1 MNTIYKVVRNAK
13 TGLFAVVSELQSS
26 ARKSC
31 RTVRRSNASARL
43 DRSLAARS
51 SIRAMKPA
59 ALALLLATTLAA
71 PSVYADPWE
80 QSDTWEQ
87 WSQGT
92 WNQIHVY
99 DYTSAPQRYSHINT
113 DFYFGSNE
121 EARYYQTL
129 DITMKGNT
137 SGRNFTWTFFL
148 QDYNGRAE
156 NFAKKD
162 QAANDTGM
170 ILAQS
175 EQGLV
180 QQIIRV
186 DDLTIEKW
194 GDRVTKDSFRLG
206 TNHYGNEVGRTN
218 EKFYQG
224 FFEEDGTVSAV
235 AEYGMG
241 PDAVRFFG
249 RYALQGASIDRFGGK
264 NATAVTVNDL
274 EFGNWGVAAKTEG
287 EKKGFYMLAI
297 LRSLEL
303 QRGATFTFFDT
314 EGTGS
319 GNFTAYLT
327 GAGNLA
333 LVGDPAG
340 DSTLS
345 FVTFNDLYAI
355 HDQNDSSIWLAKGNS
370 HEGKTT
376 ISNYTV
382 NATRAS
388 VFGKAETADVDT
400 TASRVNVR
408 AAGVFERVRYLTS
421 SDSVFNWDFG
431 NASLKHAL
439 TVEDTTLL
447 EGETHFAGRGAL
459 TLSTGTFHVEEAGS
473 LVMND
478 VSDAGALASLTVNA
492 NTALFETATPFGT
505 EVAGALPRL
514 NVRDALILSDI
525 GSDAVVDFAVSAD
538 RSDADGFVF
547 RLEDSNI
554 RLDSN
559 TIGAAETQ
567 LIGSNLS
574 TTAAAVGRQLGE
586 TVRFDD
592 ASTLAVVGNGP
603 WALTGLEL
611 RATDPYTE
619 TEDSVLLLSAG
630 GIGNAVTF
638 ADVSTSGGTADAFRG
653 DIRFENARYALTAR
667 DAEVLFQTAGLGLGR
682 NSRVAWSGTN
692 AVEIE
697 RLRWDGGE
705 LDLSDFTFT
714 DAKHAALSVDEI
726 DMRASD
732 GTAGT
737 VRVNA
742 SAFSHGSYDA
752 VPESGRFRLEYDN
765 GHFIQML
772 VEADRFESAL
782 LPELI
787 SENFDGKEH
796 TADYKADNSSETVA
810 RGLWNFGLMAV
821 DDVSLGGKGL
831 GLGYRLNEI
840 ALLPGRSA
848 PLVLDG
854 LDPKADRTLAAR
866 VTGNGKLEVRG
877 SVLLAP
883 SSANTFTGSVFV
895 TEGSVL
901 ATGPVSGALGS
912 GTTVLTLGKNALFTI
927 AEDARTHRYV
937 ESAGKIVFSDAA
949 GARADLNGNTLA
961 LTQGLS
967 VFTENAE
974 LTGSDGAVL
983 RLDKAGSALFT
994 NVDLLNGFEGTIVW
1008 NSNALGAV
1016 TIRDD
1021 GTLASGRFVSQ
1032 NAAGG
1037 RDLVLEAD
1045 AELSDLLV
1053 FESVD
1058 MTVRSGHVLRAQTDD
1073 ARQSLEESHVTFEK
1087 GSRYEQG
1094 AWSGLRIGGLTT
1106 TSGSTLSFENPLLTN
1121 APSLSASGNVTL
1133 GAGTVI
1139 NLAQGR
1145 TAVDGSFVLMHDET
1159 TRNTLISAG
1168 KLTTDVKAIDLQG
1181 EENFSFT
1188 LSEGGRDVG
1197 RAYVDGIRLDATA
1210 TALDLVYR
1218 ITQLDLTGNLTL
1230 DGVAAGDRTLSAR
1243 LSGSGGVTISR
1254 GTVTLANSANRT
1266 GHVNVDALGTLAL
1279 GERNTQGTLRLTGD
1293 SEWEGAVTGGWTVE
1307 LEKGAI
1313 LALGKS
1319 ADLTGYSGTIDLA
1332 SGSLLDIDTV
1342 TTRSLDNASLRLAAD
1357 STVRLSNNYSLLSS
1371 FYAGSGSGGKTEG
1384 GTLEVRAPYAYLGR
1398 NAQRGGLSHLTLGS
1412 EVSEF
1417 TLYGAIDRNAATGAG
1432 VDVDVSGRGTLS
1444 LLSLAGAV
1452 DMSSEHTN
1460 LTDFDGTVALKG
1472 RYGSSFAFATENPAN
1487 TDASRTLFTVASGST
1502 LAVTGDG
1509 FATVEGVTLD
1519 TDATLDFEEGLA
1531 RLDLAGN
1538 SASALKGTIHISESR
1553 VERKTAGSP
1562 LLDLDEGVF
1571 DVLLHA
1577 EKRAP
1582 SLTGSSFVVSGEG
1595 VSTSGDDTVVE
1606 TQLADGVTAFFTADL
1621 TTQNAGKDVGGFYRL
1636 TEIRAS
1642 KGSVLR
1648 LDRDSANDPDADL
1661 ETVIRGE
1668 GTLRKTDDSTV
1679 TLRALDSSDFAG
1691 NLDVRAGTLK
1701 LETESS
1707 YVFAGSRSLV
1717 GAGARLDVSSDQEMA
1732 LVSSGT
1738 VSLAEGAR
1746 WNLLGS
1752 TNALENNAHLTGNGS
1767 LSVGANRLLRV
1778 DTADGGIFSDFT
1790 GTIELDSAARAVF
1803 ANRSRTAIDL
1813 TDTLAGSRTSTATLE
1828 RGAFAF
1834 GSGSAFEGDYA
1845 VSGSASL
1852 DIHGLD
1858 PSGSDFFEV
1867 RNRLTGTGTL
1877 TTDGRVSLAYGSLL
1891 DGNERDV
1898 FSGTWVVSENG
1909 YLKLGL
1915 RDGADM
1921 HASGY
1926 AIGRGATLEIDFES
1940 GNGFQ
1945 NIASVNAGKPATGTL
1960 RFSGPQHVDLAE
1972 GAQISL
1978 DALELTEGA
1987 VYHATSRSQTAQ
1999 TNFID
2004 AGSTLILDGRA
2015 DTDGMFVL
2023 SGMLEGRTDSRT
2035 LFSGDGRLEILMPTA
2050 DTIFAFHGEL
2060 SGTEE
2065 EQIAQVEADALAL
2078 FGPAGTGFTG
2088 TLHIAGGTYLYR
2100 NHDSRLFE
2108 RIGDFSLGQGATLNF
2123 QGSDT
2128 LTLPTLSF
2136 RPAVN
2141 VAGDLVPSNPVLDL
2155 SAYHGNTVLP
2165 GGSILYTP
2173 AASVGRL
2180 TIETQARIVVDP
2192 EEWIHNGWGS
2202 PEQDGSILDIDTS
2215 NLGSNHSNYVQLIAA
2230 IEIEGSGTLD
2240 LVDTEGNPVGG
2251 TNPVTTEFSEEG
2263 RVVAKGYWGYTASIQ
2278 KDPIESNGV
2287 TYEPGVY
2294 VGYGIR
2300 ELHLLNSD
2308 DTAAPFVFNALEAND
2323 HTFDARITGNGRF
2336 AVVGDMT
2343 LNNRSNDFTGTVLVN
2358 RGSTLNLAGG
2368 SWVLGGYE
2376 NAMNTP
2382 VLVELGDGARLSM
2395 EAEHNYERFA
2405 LRAGTGSRVD
2415 INDLS
2420 VLTLA
2425 EADLTA
2431 SSVIAGGTTSTLVV
2445 DGNVVMHDA
2454 VTQLSEFEGT
2464 LALEDDP
2471 GTVLTMRGAEASVGE
2486 EFVVALRD
2494 LSNDHVGIEGET
2506 PPASRSNAI
2515 VRLERSARI
2524 GDAHGFTG
2532 TFDVAAGA
2540 DLTVYG
2546 SGDNRSQIHP
2556 NASIRLSSRGRADN
2570 ESAAL
2575 TGSTL
2580 NLIDA
2585 NATLYLLESNAGST
2599 ITLGS
2604 AAIGGEASSSGLTLD
2619 TLRVN
2624 GATDLKIEIDPDR
2637 VDRTS
2642 LLTFD
2647 NPDGAVTNL
2656 ITAKNAT
2663 GVDEF
2668 LTVSFANDDWRS
2680 GEIREASLMDGNVV
2694 IGTVDYEAS
2703 LATSSAGENALSI
2716 GLRSRID
2723 EVTLWGELKLDV
2735 PVSTVGNDA
2744 ELSAAIKEAVGR
2756 EGDGSVTVTGA
2767 GTLRFSA
2774 ENRYGSLE
2782 LGRDATLEIA
2792 AMQTLTGTGGVIEG
2806 FITDSVSGVEPS
2818 PNAGAL
2824 LTLDN
2829 AELTFR
2835 HVPTGLANGIAMNAG
2850 SVLTIEG
2857 DGIVPRFAALRSG
2870 HDHPDTP
2877 ESYVLRGLT
2886 LTQGSGA
2893 LPELNLVNASGRL
2906 GEIKRE
2912 AGAERL
2918 RLALTNSD
2926 VRVNSDTYAQL
2937 ADLRIGTSRAG
2948 SILTVA
2954 DDADRFATHAG
2965 SEVSVDVGEKSE
2977 LHLLIENVD
2986 SDVRFGSIGRV
2997 TGTGTVHF
3005 DFENASVSH
3014 DRHALIL
3021 DFTVPEN
3028 AVDMF
3033 AGDFMLTNAVFAAG
3047 DQLEHSTNTL
3057 VAEKV
3062 RTFEASKNA
3071 VLSVRGNLSL
3081 NHLVLGEGGILD
3093 LAGSGNEGDIMTVGD
3108 SALSGKPGRLA
3119 NLVSSESALF
3129 HAGSMVRVDSTTL
3142 TAIAGLPGLKTGT
3155 SSLEAESVDGKF
3167 DLVETLEKAET
3178 DATNR
3183 FVLVLESEQKIGSI
3197 SGVYGAEHVDI
3208 VDESGNLVTTGD
3220 YAIDVFEK
3228 DGTTEAARFE
3238 GALKL
3243 VTDREGAW
3251 LGQDVAR
3258 AYLKKDTVL
3267 RSDTGTYDVTVAL
3280 FGDASVD
3287 LFATDGTVRLTNG
3300 LGSIAGSVV
3309 ANGGELVLAAS
3320 GALGN
3325 LKDDRAVPTLL
3336 SARSGSITMGGAESG
3351 AAVEQSVRAL
3361 EVAAEGELRLN
3372 DGSVLTIAGNGMEN
3386 VVSGRIAAEDD
3397 AVIELAGTRLR
3408 LDASADTLVLS
3419 NTLWKMDD
3427 ASTLIVD
3434 YGVDTSDETRTLT
3447 AVEVAVTGGTL
3458 AKTGSGRVDFAS
3470 GVFEAGTTALSVEAG
3485 DATVSDWDRSQ
3496 AADAAGDKNAQ
3507 ALRLAG
3513 LSIAEGATFTMNG
3526 SLLELV
3532 GRNDKG
3538 LAKTGSLKNSGTL
3551 ELAPKR
3557 KSDTATNFAIRHI
3570 YGNYVG
3576 QGGTIDVRA
3585 ALGTENAD
3593 KKGTATVGITSD
3605 ALVVHGR
3612 ATGSILFSI
3621 DLQHEELDRGA
3632 LERMVL
3638 LRATDGGDLTYAL
3651 ADGPI
3656 ESGGFTYF
3664 AADTEVPDGGR
3675 DYILTSYGG
3684 DGVKTVSPDRGAYLG
3699 ISASTRMFG
3708 LSLHD
3713 RLGLRPHIDPFTG
3726 EVKQTALWMHESVSH
3741 TKSHDDT
3748 GSIGIRSTTSTTFLG
3763 TDVVR
3768 LTPSFGGILHA
3779 GVMGAY
3785 GMSDVKASGS
3795 ISNSGAD
3802 VDGWS
3807 AGLYVGWNAA
3817 EYAEGLLSDPTGPYA
3832 SAWMQYSSFSS
3843 EVTNNRSS
3851 VDVDGR
3857 GWSASVEL
3865 GWVLPALSLGTS
3877 GTQTA
3882 SVRFEPRFQATWF
3895 GASYDDV
3902 ETADHDRIAFGGENT
3917 VETELGLRAAF
3928 EHSALS
3934 GAIPYA
3940 EVNWVHRT
3948 KDATARING
3957 TLESREA
3964 GADNLVKAAIGSTL
3978 SFTKSLAGYGEFRIR
3993 KGDAGY
3999 TAREGN
4005 LGVRWKF

>member
-1 MNTIYKVVRNAK
+1 
-13 TGLFAVVSELQSS
+13 
-26 ARKSC
+26 
-31 RTVRRSNASARL
+31 
-43 DRSLAARS
+43 
-51 SIRAMKPA
+51 MKPT
-59 ALALLLATTLAA
+59 ALALLLGTTLAA
-71 PSVYADPWE
+71 SSAYADPWE

-87 WSQGT
+87 WTQGT
-92 WNQIHVY
+92 WDQIHVY

-121 EARYYQTL
+121 EARYYQSL

-137 SGRNFTWTFFL
+137 GGRNFTWTFFL
-148 QDYNGRAE
+148 QDYNGRAQ
-156 NFAKKD
+156 NFAKKN

-170 ILAQS
+170 LLAQS

-249 RYALQGASIDRFGGK
+249 RYALQEASIDRFGGK
-264 NATAVTVNDL
+264 NATAVTVDGL
-274 EFGNWGVAAKTEG
+274 EFGNWGVAAKTQG
-287 EKKGFYMLAI
+287 EKKGFYMLAV

-303 QRGATFTFFDT
+303 QRGATFTFSDT
-314 EGTGS
+314 EGAGS

-355 HDQNDSSIWLAKGNS
+355 HDKNDSSRWLSEANNYQGS
-370 HEGKTT
+370 TT
-376 ISNYTV
+376 IANYTV

-388 VFGKAETADVDT
+388 VFGKAETADVNA

-408 AAGVFERVRYLTS
+408 ASGVFDRVQHLTS
-421 SDSVFNWDFG
+421 DNSVFNWDFG
-431 NASLKHAL
+431 SAISNHAL
-439 TVEDTTLL
+439 AVAGTTLI
-447 EGETHFAGRGAL
+447 EGETNFAGRGAL
-459 TLSTGTFHVEEAGS
+459 TLTTGTLHVDDEGS
-473 LVMND
+473 LVMNG
-478 VSDAGALASLTVNA
+478 VADASALSALTVNA
-492 NTALFETATPFGT
+492 NTALFETATPFGKGKS
-505 EVAGALPRL
+505 AIRL
-514 NVRDALILSDI
+514 NVGNALILSNV
-525 GSDAVVDFAVSAD
+525 GSDDPVDFTVSAL

-547 RLEDSNI
+547 RLENSDI
-554 RLDSN
+554 RLGDN
-559 TIGAAETQ
+559 TIAASETK

-574 TTAAAVGRQLGE
+574 TTAPYVGRQLGE

-592 ASTLAVVGNGP
+592 ASSLTVAGTGAWTLSELN
-603 WALTGLEL
+603 L
-611 RATDPYTE
+611 RATDATTA
-619 TEDSVLLLSAG
+619 TEDSLLLLSAG
-630 GIGNAVTF
+630 GIGNAVAFSNVT
-638 ADVSTSGGTADAFRG
+638 TSGSSAGDAFRG
-653 DIRFENARYALTAR
+653 DIRFEDASYILTTR
-667 DAEVLFQTAGLGLGR
+667 DAEAVFGTAGLGLGR
-682 NSRVAWSGTN
+682 NSRVAWSGTVP
-692 AVEIE
+692 AEVS
-697 RLRWDGGE
+697 RLVWDGGE
-705 LDLSDFTFT
+705 LDLSDFTFSNAT
-714 DAKHAALSVDEI
+714 IAALNTGELDLRGSQGSVGSI
-726 DMRASD
+726 
-732 GTAGT
+732 
-737 VRVNA
+737 RVNA
-742 SAFSHGSYDA
+742 SAFSQGSHEA
-752 VPESGRFRLEYDN
+752 VPESGHFHLGLDN
-765 GHFIQML
+765 GNFIQLL
-772 VEADRFESAL
+772 VEADRFETAL
-782 LPELI
+782 LPELV
-787 SENFDGKEH
+787 SENFDGKAH
-796 TADYKADNSSETVA
+796 TADYKAENSSEVVA
-810 RGLWNFGLMAV
+810 KGHWNFGLMAV
-821 DDVSLGGKGL
+821 DDPTMGGRGI

-840 ALLPGRSA
+840 ELLPGHTA

-854 LDPKADRTLAAR
+854 TNPRSDRTLAAR

-895 TEGSVL
+895 TEGSTL
-901 ATGPVSGALGS
+901 GTGPVSGALGS
-912 GTTVLTLGKNALFTI
+912 GTTVLTLGKNVLFTI
-927 AEDARTHRYV
+927 AEDVRAQSYV
-937 ESAGKIVFSDAA
+937 ESIGRLVFSDTG
-949 GARADLNGNTLA
+949 GARVDLNGSILA
-961 LTQGLS
+961 LTNGRS
-967 VFTENAE
+967 VFTDAAD
-974 LTGSDGAVL
+974 LKGTDDAIL
-983 RLDKAGSALFT
+983 RFDNTGSALFE
-994 NVDLLNGFEGTIVW
+994 NVKIFDEFEGSVAW
-1008 NSNALGAV
+1008 NSNAVATT
-1016 TIRDD
+1016 TISDD
-1021 GTLASGRFVSQ
+1021 AKLTSGHFVSR
-1032 NAAGG
+1032 NALGG
-1037 RDLVLEAD
+1037 RDLVLDVDAD
-1045 AELSDLLV
+1045 LSDALT
-1053 FESVD
+1053 FKTVD
-1058 MTVRSGHVLRAQTDD
+1058 MTLRGGHVIRALTDD
-1073 ARQSLEESHVTFEK
+1073 ARLSLAGSHLTLES

-1094 AWSGLRIGGLTT
+1094 AWTGMQVGGLTT
-1106 TSGSTLSFENPLLTN
+1106 LSGSTLRFENPLLEV

-1133 GAGTVI
+1133 GSGTVI
-1139 NLAQGR
+1139 DIAQGA
-1145 TAVDGSFVLMHDET
+1145 TAVNGAFVLLHDET

-1168 KLTTDVKAIDLQG
+1168 KLNANVGAIDLRG

-1188 LSEGGRDVG
+1188 LRENGKTVG
-1197 RAYVDGIRLDATA
+1197 NAYVDGIRLEANATD
-1210 TALDLVYR
+1210 LNLVYR
-1218 ITQLDLTGNLTL
+1218 ITKLDLTENLTL
-1230 DGVAAGDRTLSAR
+1230 DAVAAEDRTLSAQ
-1243 LSGSGGVTISR
+1243 LTGAGGVTVSR
-1254 GTVTLANSANRT
+1254 GTVTFTNGTSRV
-1266 GHVNVDALGTLAL
+1266 GHVNVDGLGTLAL
-1279 GERNTQGTLRLTGD
+1279 GNSNARGTLRLTGD
-1293 SEWEGAVTGGWTVE
+1293 SAWEGAVTGLWTVA
-1307 LEKGAI
+1307 LEKNAT
-1313 LALGKS
+1313 LTLGKS

-1332 SGSLLDIDTV
+1332 SGSLLNIGTV

-1371 FYAGSGSGGKTEG
+1371 FYAGSGGKTEG
-1384 GTLEVRAPYAYLGR
+1384 GTLDVCAPYAYLGR
-1398 NAQRGGLSHLTLGS
+1398 NVQRGGLSHLTLGS
-1412 EVSEF
+1412 EVREF
-1417 TLYGAIDRNAATGAG
+1417 TLYGAIDRNTATGAG

-1444 LLSLAGAV
+1444 LLSLAGSV

-1460 LTDFDGTVALKG
+1460 LTDFAGTVDLKG
-1472 RYGSSFAFATENPAN
+1472 RHGSSFTFATGTGGSALPNS
-1487 TDASRTLFTVASGST
+1487 DASKTLFAVASGSS
-1502 LAVTGDG
+1502 LNLTGDG
-1509 FATVEGVTLD
+1509 SAVIERLTLD
-1519 TDATLDFEEGLA
+1519 TGSTLDFGSGLA
-1531 RLDLAGN
+1531 HLNLAGN
-1538 SASALKGTIHISESR
+1538 TASTLKGTIRISKSR
-1553 VERKTAGSP
+1553 VERKTAESP
-1562 LLDLDEGVF
+1562 LLDLDEGIF
-1571 DVLLHA
+1571 DLLVRGQS
-1577 EKRAP
+1577 RAP
-1582 SLTGSSFVVSGEG
+1582 SLSGSSFVIAGDGISTFEG
-1595 VSTSGDDTVVE
+1595 DTSVE
-1606 TQLADGVTAFFTADL
+1606 TKLSDGVTAFLSADL
-1621 TTQNAGKDVGGFYRL
+1621 TTQNGGKDVGGFYRL
-1636 TEIRAS
+1636 TEVRTT
-1642 KGSVLR
+1642 KGSELL
-1648 LDRDSANDPDADL
+1648 LDRGNAVDPNTDL

-1707 YVFAGSRSLV
+1707 YVFAGSRSVV

-1738 VSLAEGAR
+1738 VSLTEGAR

-1752 TNALENNAHLTGNGS
+1752 TNVLTNNARLTGDGS
-1767 LSVGANRLLRV
+1767 LAVGANRLLRI
-1778 DTADGGIFSDFT
+1778 DTADGGVFSGFT

-1845 VSGSASL
+1845 VSGEASL

-1877 TTDGRVSLAYGSLL
+1877 TTDGRVSLSYGSLL

-1898 FSGTWVVSENG
+1898 FSGTWVVNENG

-1945 NIASVNAGKPATGTL
+1945 NIASVNAGKPVTGTL

-1972 GAQISL
+1972 RAQISL

-1987 VYHATSRSQTAQ
+1987 VYHATSPSQTAQ

-2155 SAYHGNTVLP
+2155 SAYRGNTVLP
-2165 GGSILYTP
+2165 DGSILYTP

-2230 IEIEGSGTLD
+2230 MEIEGSGTLD

-2263 RVVAKGYWGYTASIQ
+2263 RVVAKGYWSYTASIQ

-2300 ELHLLNSD
+2300 ELHLLNAD

-2336 AVVGDMT
+2336 AVVGDVT

-2376 NAMNTP
+2376 NAMNAP

-2431 SSVIAGGTTSTLVV
+2431 SSVIAGGTTSTLVI

-2486 EFVVALRD
+2486 DFVVALRD

-2570 ESAAL
+2570 ESGAL

-2642 LLTFD
+2642 LLMFD

-2668 LTVSFANDDWRS
+2668 LTVSFANNDWRS

-2703 LATSSAGENALSI
+2703 LATSSAGESALSI

-2806 FITDSVSGVEPS
+2806 FVTDSVSGVEPS

-2824 LTLDN
+2824 LTLDK

-2893 LPELNLVNASGRL
+2893 LPKLNLVNVSGRL

-2937 ADLRIGTSRAG
+2937 ADVRIGTSRAG
-2948 SILTVA
+2948 STLTVA
-2954 DDADRFATHAG
+2954 DDADRFAAHAG

-2977 LHLLIENVD
+2977 LHLRIENVD

-3005 DFENASVSH
+3005 DFENSSVSH

-3047 DQLEHSTNTL
+3047 DQLVHSMNTL

-3081 NHLVLGEGGILD
+3081 NHLVLDEGGILD

-3183 FVLVLESEQKIGSI
+3183 FVLVLESEQKIGSV

-3267 RSDTGTYDVTVAL
+3267 RSDTGTYDVKVAL
-3280 FGDASVD
+3280 FGEESVN

-3325 LKDDRAVPTLL
+3325 LEDDRAVPTLL
-3336 SARSGSITMGGAESG
+3336 SARSGSITVGGAESG

-3372 DGSVLTIAGNGMEN
+3372 DGSVLAIAGNGMES

-3397 AVIELAGTRLR
+3397 ARIELAGTRLR

-3427 ASTLIVD
+3427 VSTLVVD

-3447 AVEVAVTGGTL
+3447 AAEVAVTGGTL

-3485 DATVSDWDRSQ
+3485 NATVSDWDRSQ
-3496 AADAAGDKNAQ
+3496 AADAAGDKNARV
-3507 ALRLAG
+3507 LRLAG

-3551 ELAPKR
+3551 VLAPKR

-3612 ATGSILFSI
+3612 ATGSVLFSI

-3664 AADTEVPDGGR
+3664 AADTEAPDGGR
-3675 DYILTSYGG
+3675 DYILTSYGE

-3713 RLGLRPHIDPFTG
+3713 RLGLRPYIDPFTG

-3748 GSIGIRSTTSTTFLG
+3748 GSVGIRSTTSTTFLG

-3832 SAWMQYSSFSS
+3832 SAWMQYSSFTS

-3851 VDVDGR
+3851 IDVDGR

-3928 EHSALS
+3928 DHSALS

-3957 TLESREA
+3957 TLKSREA
-3964 GADNLVKAAIGSTL
+3964 GADNLVEAAVGSTL
-3978 SFTKSLAGYGEFRIR
+3978 PFTKSLSGYGEFRIR
-3993 KGDAGY
+3993 KGDSGY